1 MSLAVLCILI
11 SVFSVTWGNYYI
23 WSMYVRVS
31 GFELNVLQIHSCPV
45 CWAPP
50 VPKPLTVW
58 LYIEKRGALLH
69 GTVWV
74 LELTGALYQ
83 CHWLLDLRLWLQGPV
98 SSLRGVGSLG
108 GAKYLWVLRLA
119 EYVIMATRRAPALW
133 PCLFYNMLTLFGCI
147 LFWDC
152 FPI

>member
-1 MSLAVLCILI
+1 MSLAVLCILS
-11 SVFSVTWGNYYI
+11 SVFSVTWGNYYM

-31 GFELNVLQIHSCPV
+31 GFGLNVLQIHSCPV
-45 CWAPP
+45 CRAP

-58 LYIEKRGALLH
+58 LCIEKRGILPH
-69 GTVWV
+69 RTVWV

-83 CHWLLDLRLWLQGPV
+83 CHWLSGLRLWLQGPGNFFKGCGKPWWIQV
-98 SSLRGVGSLG
+98 PVGFKTCWVHNRGCP
-108 GAKYLWVLRLA
+108 
-119 EYVIMATRRAPALW
+119 RAPALW
-133 PCLFYNMLTLFGCI
+133 PCLFYNMLTLFGCL